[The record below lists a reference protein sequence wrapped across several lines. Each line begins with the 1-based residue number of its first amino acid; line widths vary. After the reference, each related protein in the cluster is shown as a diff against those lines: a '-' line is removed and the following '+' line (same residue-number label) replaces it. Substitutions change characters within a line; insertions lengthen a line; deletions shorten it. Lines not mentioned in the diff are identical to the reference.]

1 MGTLATVLLLPL
13 MGPVW
18 GLRFIIERVHEEAE
32 AVMRDEGRAFAEL
45 VELSMRRSQGQLS
58 DDEYAAQETELL
70 ARLGAIREYRDELLS
85 ADRGG
90 GDDDVVD
97 DALDDELDLAEL
109 MPGEML
115 PSEEELQPL
124 AAGEFDWKEWR

>member
-45 VELSMRRSQGQLS
+45 IELSMRRSQGQLS
-58 DDEYAAQETELL
+58 DDEYAAQEAELL
-70 ARLGAIREYRDELLS
+70 QRLGAIREYRDELLS
-85 ADRGG
+85 ADRD
-90 GDDDVVD
+90 GDDDD
-97 DALDDELDLAEL
+97 LLDDELDFVEPT
-109 MPGEML
+109 PGELL
-115 PSEEELQPL
+115 PGDMDLEPL
-124 AAGEFDWKEWR
+124 AARELDWKEWQ